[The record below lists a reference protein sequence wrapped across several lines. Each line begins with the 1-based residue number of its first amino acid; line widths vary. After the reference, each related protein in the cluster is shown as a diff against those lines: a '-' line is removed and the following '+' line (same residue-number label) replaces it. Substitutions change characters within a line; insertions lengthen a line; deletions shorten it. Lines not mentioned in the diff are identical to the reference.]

1 MNDLNDLSTLPFL
14 QESVIQWQCSDVKL
28 YSYSNLFFTDSN
40 FWFAPHVSNSF
51 WGWLYIWYNLV
62 TLRAVA
68 TQVSSSFHSS
78 FASSAFMTPI
88 PGRVQRC
95 SSRTL
100 WCIYN
105 QCNYI
110 PATPSPEYLSGY
122 LPRVFHNLVTSYV
135 RVMLSNAHVAQFD
148 LEEQMRHCLWGPD
161 TESVCSPSPPTGWR
175 AESLHRAADARLR

>member
-14 QESVIQWQCSDVKL
+14 QESVIQWQCSDVNL
-28 YSYSNLFFTDSN
+28 YSYSTLFFTDSN
-40 FWFAPHVSNSF
+40 FWFAPHVSNSVEVGCTF
-51 WGWLYIWYNLV
+51 DNLV

-95 SSRTL
+95 SRTL

-110 PATPSPEYLSGY
+110 PATPSPEYISGY
-122 LPRVFHNLVTSYV
+122 LSRVFHNLVTSCV

-161 TESVCSPSPPTGWR
+161 TESVCSPSPSPPTGWR